1 MKQRGRRICVGLSL
15 IIALAI
21 CVGILIRKET
31 ANHPSKYLSNEQYAE
46 QLDVTGIPCTYADF
60 IAQKGKACPIQ
71 QSVATNGVPFIAAN
85 DNGIDYY
92 FYPNTWGNDI
102 FDQELS
108 VYRLV
113 EIRITDDAYRF
124 GWKKIGV
131 GSTRSEVDYAYRR
144 NLTCY
149 EAEGLGSGY
158 IDGDWLYV
166 RFLYDRFDKVT
177 QMTITLEL

>member
-1 MKQRGRRICVGLSL
+1 MRKIGKRMFVGLGL
-15 IIALAI
+15 MIVLAI
-21 CVGILIRKET
+21 CIGVLIQKET
-31 ANHPSKYLSNEQYAE
+31 ANHPKKYLSNEQYAE
-46 QLDVTGIPCTYADF
+46 QLDVIGIPCTYADL
-60 IAQKGKACPIQ
+60 IAHKGEACPIQ
-71 QSVATNGVPFIAAN
+71 RAVSASGVPFIVAN

-92 FYPNTWGNDI
+92 FYPNIWGNDI
-102 FDQELS
+102 PDQEPEE
-108 VYRLV
+108 YRLV

-124 GWKKIGV
+124 GRKRIGV

-166 RFLYDRFDKVT
+166 RFLYDQFDRVT